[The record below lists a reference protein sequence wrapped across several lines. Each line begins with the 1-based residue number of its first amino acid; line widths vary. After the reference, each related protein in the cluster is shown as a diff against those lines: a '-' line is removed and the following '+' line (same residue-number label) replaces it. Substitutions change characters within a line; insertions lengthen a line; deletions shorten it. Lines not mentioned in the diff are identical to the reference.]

1 MGFEKFVPKSVASS
15 SPPKALIRPTGL
27 ISFDAASV
35 AAFGL
40 DKATHAVL
48 FFDRNKKAIGVRFTS
63 DPNEEG
69 ALKISRRRRTVGV
82 KSPEFFKEYGLVL
95 ESPKRLPVRE
105 DKRNG
110 LVIVDVKEIRRRRGR
125 RQAS

>member
-1 MGFEKFVPKSVASS
+1 MGFEKFVPKSAPS

-48 FFDRNKKAIGVRFTS
+48 YFDRNKKAIGVRFTS
-63 DPNEEG
+63 DSKEEG
-69 ALKISRRRRTVGV
+69 ALKVSRRRRTVGV
-82 KSPEFFKEYGLVL
+82 KSPQFFEEYGLVL
-95 ESPKRLPVRE
+95 ESPMRFPVRK
-105 DKRNG
+105 DPKSSL
-110 LVIVDVKEIRRRRGR
+110 LVVDVKELPRRRGR
-125 RQAS
+125 RAAS